1 MRRSRGHIQEKEK
14 GKRYVVVVSQPVDPR
29 TGRNRQKW
37 VTVRGTRQDAEKK
50 LTDLLHKID
59 TDTLPNPSKTTVGTY
74 LERWLSDYATPNL
87 SPRTVEGYRTIVK
100 NHLVPTLGNIGL
112 QKLTTARVAQYYR
125 EMLQHG
131 RHDGR
136 GGLSS
141 TTVRQHAMVLHK
153 AFETAIQ
160 WGLLS
165 RNPADKVQLPR
176 QTRPEWHPFDDEDIR
191 RLLKACSEHRLYP
204 LFQFAIGTGMRRSEI
219 MGLRWCDIDLDRCA
233 AYVTR
238 SLHQLHNK
246 EYVVR
251 PPKTNAGKRTVML
264 TPDVVQMLRRYR
276 AHREAH
282 AIVMEVPFDEQS
294 LVFCNDDGSHIR
306 PDYVSAVWR
315 KYAKKVGIA
324 GVRFH
329 DARHFHA
336 TMLLKQN
343 VHPKVVQARLG
354 HSTISVTLDTYSHL
368 LQGMQA
374 EAIKDFD
381 QLVFSERD
389 ANGASQRY

>member
-1 MRRSRGHIQEKEK
+1 MRGHIVKR
-14 GKRYVVVVSQPVDPR
+14 GKDSYSIVISMPYDPK
-29 TGRNRQKW
+29 TGHYPQTW
-37 VTVRGTRQDAEKK
+37 VTVKGGKREAEKK
-50 LTDLLHKID
+50 LAELQYQID
-59 TDTLPNPSKTTVGTY
+59 NGTLAQPGRVSLAAF
-74 LERWLSDYATPNL
+74 LERWLNDYATPNL
-87 SPRTVEGYRTIVK
+87 SPRTVEGYRTIIE
-100 NHLVPTLGNIGL
+100 NHLIPSLGHYPL
-112 QKLTTARVAQYYR
+112 QKLTSAKIAEYYR
-125 EMLQHG
+125 ERQQQG
-131 RHDGR
+131 RKDGK

-251 PPKTNAGKRTVML
+251 PPKTAAGKRTVKL
-264 TPDVVQMLRRYR
+264 TPEMVDVLRKNR
-276 AHREAH
+276 AQREAQ
-282 AIVMEVPFDEQS
+282 AVMLGTALHEQG
-294 LVFCNDDGSHIR
+294 LIFANADGSHIR
-306 PDYVSAVWR
+306 PDYVSSVWR
-315 KYAKKVGIA
+315 NFARKCGLT

-329 DARHFHA
+329 DARHLHA
-336 TMLLKQN
+336 TLLLKKGI
-343 VHPKVVQARLG
+343 HPKLVQSRLG
-354 HSTISVTLDTYSHL
+354 HGSVKVTMDIYSHVMED
-368 LQGMQA
+368 MQDA
-374 EAIKDFD
+374 AIADFD
-381 QLVFSERD
+381 GMIFTKQPEEDSAKD
-389 ANGASQRY
+389 S